1 MYLLQALWSPQ
12 TGSDLT
18 GAWRRDASMRP
29 SRRNRHTSRSLAR
42 QRDQRRFG
50 RQQRCD
56 REVAVDMLPCC
67 RRGAGVAGAARR
79 DHDGYS
85 DTPGRPV
92 LPDGGT
98 LPRLAH
104 AEKNSETACS
114 RVTDESVRVT
124 PRVSYRSHRD
134 PLLLLLDTAAGSGTF
149 SRHASAVLMIE
160 LLARFGAGST
170 GGHGK

>member
-1 MYLLQALWSPQ
+1 MPPCCRQVEIDMRV
-12 TGSDLT
+12 DLCT
-18 GAWRRDASMRP
+18 
-29 SRRNRHTSRSLAR
+29 LAR
-42 QRDQRRFG
+42 QRYMRRFG

-104 AEKNSETACS
+104 AEKNLKRRAAESPTS
-114 RVTDESVRVT
+114 R
-124 PRVSYRSHRD
+124 
-134 PLLLLLDTAAGSGTF
+134 
-149 SRHASAVLMIE
+149 SA
-160 LLARFGAGST
+160 
-170 GGHGK
+170 

>member
-1 MYLLQALWSPQ
+1 M
-12 TGSDLT
+12 
-18 GAWRRDASMRP
+18 
-29 SRRNRHTSRSLAR
+29 
-42 QRDQRRFG
+42 RRFG
-50 RQQRCD
+50 REQRCD

-104 AEKNSETACS
+104 AWVVDGPPGATGVLSGRGGRK
-114 RVTDESVRVT
+114 RGPLVRSSNEVM
-124 PRVSYRSHRD
+124 HLMQGCHCA
-134 PLLLLLDTAAGSGTF
+134 LLQKLCKIPKSQTLNP
-149 SRHASAVLMIE
+149 
-160 LLARFGAGST
+160 
-170 GGHGK
+170 

>member
-1 MYLLQALWSPQ
+1 MPPCARRVEIDMRVDLWPARGIGGVLGDNSAA
-12 TGSDLT
+12 T
-18 GAWRRDASMRP
+18 AKWR
-29 SRRNRHTSRSLAR
+29 
-42 QRDQRRFG
+42 G
-50 RQQRCD
+50 
-56 REVAVDMLPCC
+56 DMLPCC

-85 DTPGRPV
+85 DAPGRPV

-124 PRVSYRSHRD
+124 PRVPYRSHTSINSLW
-134 PLLLLLDTAAGSGTF
+134 P
-149 SRHASAVLMIE
+149 H
-160 LLARFGAGST
+160 
-170 GGHGK
+170 